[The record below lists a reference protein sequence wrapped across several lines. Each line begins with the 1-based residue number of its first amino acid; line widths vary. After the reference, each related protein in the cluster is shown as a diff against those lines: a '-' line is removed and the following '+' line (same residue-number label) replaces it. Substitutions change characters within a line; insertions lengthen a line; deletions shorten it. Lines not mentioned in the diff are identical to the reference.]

1 MSNLN
6 NNNTIEDAKNY
17 LRQNFKEGVIC
28 PCCTQ
33 LVKLYS
39 YKINSGM
46 ILVLISMYKSNKEW
60 VHPLKDLKT
69 NNGDYA
75 KLRFWG
81 LLQSSSDEPEEDKKS
96 SGFWKI
102 TDKGKKFVENS
113 ITIKEKAYLFNNKC
127 YGFTGEEINIV
138 QALGNKFSY
147 SELMQ

>member
-1 MSNLN
+1 
-6 NNNTIEDAKNY
+6 
-17 LRQNFKEGVIC
+17 
-28 PCCTQ
+28 
-33 LVKLYS
+33 
-39 YKINSGM
+39 
-46 ILVLISMYKSNKEW
+46 MYKSNKEW